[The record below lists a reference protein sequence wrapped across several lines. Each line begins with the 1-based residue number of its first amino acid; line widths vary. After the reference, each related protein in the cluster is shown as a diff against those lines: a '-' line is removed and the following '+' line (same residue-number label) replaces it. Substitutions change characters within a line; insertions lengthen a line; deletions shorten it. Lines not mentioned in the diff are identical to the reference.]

1 MTRVILSIVIAL
13 AGFAAGW
20 VGNGWRLGAELQ
32 SLHASHAQERA
43 DQAEAFSQRRTAL
56 AQERD
61 ALADRLH
68 QADQIHTAQLQ
79 KARHE
84 NKTLAD
90 RLAAGTTGLRV
101 DATCAPATSGP
112 TQAAE
117 SGGVDPG
124 AGAELTATARQAY
137 SALRENISA
146 TEVTLAA
153 CQSSLAELQE

>member
-1 MTRVILSIVIAL
+1 MTRVILSIIIAL
-13 AGFAAGW
+13 AGFMAGW

-32 SLHASHAQERA
+32 SLHATHAQERA
-43 DQAEAFSQRRTAL
+43 DQAEAFSQRRAAL

-68 QADQIHTAQLQ
+68 QADQTHTAQLQ

-90 RLAAGTTGLRV
+90 RLAAGAVGLRV
-101 DATCAPATSGP
+101 DATCSPTTSGP
-112 TQAAE
+112 AQAAE
-117 SGGVDPG
+117 GSSVDPG
-124 AGAELTATARQAY
+124 SGAELTANARQAY
-137 SALRENISA
+137 SALRENITT

-153 CQSSLAELQE
+153 CQSSLAELQ